1 MHIHASERN
10 GNHGMAAAAREVV
23 DHTVSIVKLELRL
36 AVGEVRGRLAV
47 AGMGI
52 ALTAAAA
59 LFGMLTFLLCLAAVA
74 AAIATVLPVWAAL
87 LILAGAFA
95 AFAAVLGL
103 TALQLLR
110 RSSPPVPTQ
119 AIDEARRTA
128 EALRSNGNA

>member
-10 GNHGMAAAAREVV
+10 GNHGVAAAAREVV
-23 DHTVSIVKLELRL
+23 EHTVSIVTLELRL
-36 AVGEVRGRLAV
+36 ALSEVRGRLTV

-52 ALTAAAA
+52 ALTAGAA
-59 LFGMLTFLLCLAAVA
+59 LVGMLALLLCLAAVA

-87 LILAGAFA
+87 LILAGAFG
-95 AFAAVLGL
+95 AFAGVLGL

-110 RSSPPVPTQ
+110 RASPPVPTQ